1 MTWQGRSVLTCVSVD
16 EQPKQATTRLT
27 PDPVESAE
35 AGTRHEEAAS
45 PERDEGGRGGGLRA
59 LAIDL
64 TPLRA
69 SREFRLLFAGQAV
82 SFFGTMMTF
91 VALPWQTYRLTG
103 STLTVGLLG
112 VAEFVPILLMSFVGG
127 ALADSV
133 DRRRMV
139 LVSEALLALGTL
151 VLVVNSL
158 LPEPRV
164 WVLFF
169 CSALFAAMNGLQRPS
184 LDALMP
190 RLVGPGLVPAAAAL
204 RSLSATVGMIAGPAL
219 GGLLVTTIG
228 PAPTYAFDFLS
239 FAASLVALWMMRAVP
254 PPPGADR
261 PSFRSVVEGLRYA
274 RSRPELLGTY
284 LVDINAMFFG
294 TPMALFP
301 AIAEKFGGSSVGLL
315 YAAHAVGAMLVT
327 LVSGWTKRV
336 NRHGLCVALAAA
348 VWGLAIVGFGFAPTL
363 WPALLFLA
371 LAGAADMV
379 SGLFRMT
386 IWGQTIPDHL
396 RGRLA
401 GIEVVSYTTGPLLG
415 NAESGIAARLFGV
428 RASVVSGGLLCVAGT
443 LVLSLLLPEFI
454 KYDGR
459 EGLKRKQA
467 EEEARAATPE
477 EAAQAHATP
486 APAEVKPL

>member
-1 MTWQGRSVLTCVSVD
+1 VD
-16 EQPKQATTRLT
+16 EQTPHATTHLT
-27 PDPVESAE
+27 PDPVEASE
-35 AGTRHEEAAS
+35 AGTRHEEDAA
-45 PERDEGGRGGGLRA
+45 PTEDEGGRGGFLRA
-59 LAIDL
+59 LAIDV
-64 TPLRA
+64 TPLRV

-91 VALPWQTYRLTG
+91 VALPWQMYKLTG
-103 STLTVGLLG
+103 STLAVGLLG
-112 VAEFVPILLMSFVGG
+112 VAEFVPILFMAFVGG

-139 LVSEALLALGTL
+139 LLSEALLASGTF

-158 LPEPRV
+158 LPETRV

-169 CSALFAAMNGLQRPS
+169 CAALFAAMNGLQRPS

-190 RLVGPGLVPAAAAL
+190 RLVGPELVPSAAAL

-219 GGLLVTTIG
+219 GGLLVTTVG

-239 FAASLVALWMMRAVP
+239 FAASLLALWMMRAVP

-261 PSFRSVVEGLRYA
+261 PSLRSVVEGLRYA

-294 TPMALFP
+294 MPMALFP
-301 AIAEKFGGSSVGLL
+301 AIAERFGGSSVGLL
-315 YAAHAVGAMLVT
+315 YAAPAAGAMFVT
-327 LVSGWTKRV
+327 LTSGWAKRV
-336 NRHGLCVALAAA
+336 NRHGLAVALAAG
-348 VWGLAIVGFGFAPTL
+348 VWGLAIVGFGFSQTIV
-363 WPALLFLA
+363 PALLFLSI
-371 LAGAADMV
+371 AGAADMV

-415 NAESGIAARLFGV
+415 NTESGLAARLFGV
-428 RASVVSGGLLCVAGT
+428 RAAVVSGGVLCVAGT
-443 LVLSLLLPEFI
+443 LLLALLLPEFI

-459 EGLKRKQA
+459 EGLRRKRA
-467 EEEARAATPE
+467 EEEARAATAE
-477 EAAQAHATP
+477 GAADTP
-486 APAEVKPL
+486 SPTQPAEAKTL

>member
-1 MTWQGRSVLTCVSVD
+1 MD
-16 EQPKQATTRLT
+16 EQPGQVTTHLT
-27 PDPVESAE
+27 PDPVEALE
-35 AGTRHEEAAS
+35 AGTRHELAA
-45 PERDEGGRGGGLRA
+45 PTADERGGFVRA

-82 SFFGTMMTF
+82 SLFGTMMTF
-91 VALPWQTYRLTG
+91 VALPWQVYELTG
-103 STLTVGLLG
+103 STLAVGLLG
-112 VAEFVPILLMSFVGG
+112 VAEFVPILLMAFVGG

-151 VLVVNSL
+151 VLILNSL

-169 CSALFAAMNGLQRPS
+169 CSSLFAMMNGLQRPS

-190 RLVGPGLVPAAAAL
+190 RLVGPELVPAAAAL
-204 RSLSATVGMIAGPAL
+204 RSLSATVGMIAGTSL
-219 GGLLVTTIG
+219 GGVLVANVG

-254 PPPGADR
+254 PPPDADR
-261 PSFRSVVEGLRYA
+261 PSLRSVVEGLRYA

-294 TPMALFP
+294 MPMALFP
-301 AIAEKFGGSSVGLL
+301 AIAERLGRSSVGLL
-315 YAAHAVGAMLVT
+315 YAAPAVGAMLVT
-327 LVSGWTKRV
+327 LTSGWTKRV
-336 NRHGLCVALAAA
+336 NRHGLAVVLAAG

-363 WPALLFLA
+363 WLALIFLA

-415 NAESGIAARLFGV
+415 HAESGLVARLFGV
-428 RASVVSGGLLCVAGT
+428 RASVVSGGVLCVAGT
-443 LVLSLLLPEFI
+443 LLLAFLLPEFI
-454 KYDGR
+454 RYDGR
-459 EGLKRKQA
+459 EGLKRKKA
-467 EEEARAATPE
+467 EEETRAATPE
-477 EAAQAHATP
+477 AKT
-486 APAEVKPL
+486 L